1 MKWYKNEQLLN
12 YAKKADEAL
21 DKKDPNSLYEISEKL
36 EKLSTD
42 YVESKM
48 MYAYYLYISFTSL
61 NNYIDIKVNN
71 KETVEWEKLIEKSL
85 FLARTAINSMDEY
98 LKDTEIDEIEYIYL
112 NGIYNSVKTNYCNLL
127 ISIGKYS
134 SAIFEMRKL
143 ATSQFGM
150 AIGNLGTEIFDYACF
165 DYTDNKESLYKYAY
179 QLLDTALTYEDSIV
193 HPNAKAFYQS
203 KIDILDEIDNFNP
216 YDTEY
221 NVESILKKDRLDDH
235 NFTNNITNEDYWDW
249 VAENSLALNTINDI
263 DYMTKNNQDTL
274 HLPNILTSINDH
286 SSFYGIFNQIKQE
299 YCSARYILYE
309 EMYNNKNHFS
319 DENVYLVNT
328 IDYPKYGLN
337 IERVKAA
344 YRSAYA
350 LFDRI
355 GYFLNKYFKLGLK
368 DREVSF
374 KRIWQSANNE
384 IYEVFKNNIALK
396 GMYWTYKDLFAKT
409 KSKNLDCIDKKLRRT
424 YTIRNIMEHRYLK
437 VLDSN
442 FIDQATSDYDNLSYT
457 ITSDELNEL
466 GINLIRI
473 CRELIILLCFTVNIN
488 ENNINKD
495 EKDKFVIMAL
505 REFSDEWKI

>member
-1 MKWYKNEQLLN
+1 
-12 YAKKADEAL
+12 
-21 DKKDPNSLYEISEKL
+21 
-36 EKLSTD
+36 
-42 YVESKM
+42 
-48 MYAYYLYISFTSL
+48 
-61 NNYIDIKVNN
+61 
-71 KETVEWEKLIEKSL
+71 
-85 FLARTAINSMDEY
+85 
-98 LKDTEIDEIEYIYL
+98 
-112 NGIYNSVKTNYCNLL
+112 
-127 ISIGKYS
+127 
-134 SAIFEMRKL
+134 
-143 ATSQFGM
+143 M

-309 EMYNNKNHFS
+309 GMYNNKNHFS